1 MMKSMAAIARVS
13 TKPRNHESTQK
24 TALGFGFSCFRMFVV
39 LILLASIAH
48 AQTPTLEIPPEAQAS
63 PAFDPV
69 RATNAYLATVP
80 ADKKARSDAYFEGGY
95 WLQLWGFLYS
105 AIVLWLLL
113 MLGVSAWMRDR
124 AERITRRRPSQTAL
138 YWIQLILLLTIVTFP
153 LSVYSGYY
161 REHQYGLATQS
172 FGPWLWDQL
181 KALGVALVFG
191 SLVTMALYGVL
202 RRVGRSWWLWAT
214 MVVVAFTIVGA
225 VIAPVFVAPLF
236 NTYTRLTD
244 PKVRDPILSMARA
257 NGITADDVYVVDQS
271 RQTTRIS
278 ANVSGLL
285 GTERISLNDN
295 LLHRCSL
302 EEIEAVLGHEMG
314 HYVLNHAFKL
324 VLENAIV
331 VAIGFALV
339 AYWFERLRARH
350 AEWRVASVGDLAGLP
365 LIFLLFAAYQFVAT
379 PINNTIVRVNEYE
392 ADIFGLNAAR
402 QPDGFANAAL
412 KLGDYRKLDPSPI
425 EELIF
430 FDHPSGRTRIF
441 SAMRWKAEN
450 IKK

>member
-1 MMKSMAAIARVS
+1 MRKWIAIALLLLPATAQS
-13 TKPRNHESTQK
+13 QTQ
-24 TALGFGFSCFRMFVV
+24 
-39 LILLASIAH
+39 
-48 AQTPTLEIPPEAQAS
+48 TLEIPPEARVS

-69 RATNAYLATVP
+69 RATDAYLATVP

-95 WLQLWGFLYS
+95 WLDLWDFLYG

-113 MLGVSAWMRDR
+113 ALGVSASMRDR
-124 AERITRRRPSQTAL
+124 AERLTRRRPLQTAI
-138 YWIQLILLLTIVTFP
+138 YWVQFILVLTVATFP
-153 LSVYSGYY
+153 LTVYSGFV
-161 REHQYGLATQS
+161 REHQYGLATQT
-172 FGPWLWDQL
+172 FGPWVWDRA
-181 KALGVALVFG
+181 KGLGVSLVFG
-191 SLVTMALYGVL
+191 GLATIALYGVL

-214 MVVVAFTIVGA
+214 MVVVSFSIVGA
-225 VIAPVFVAPLF
+225 VIGPVFIAPLF
-236 NTYTRLTD
+236 NTYTRLID
-244 PKVRDPILSMARA
+244 PAVRDPILSMARA
-257 NGITADDVYVVDQS
+257 NGITAGDVYVVDQS

-295 LLHRCSL
+295 LLRRCSL
-302 EEIEAVLGHEMG
+302 EEIEAVLGHEIG

-324 VLENAIV
+324 VMESALMTAL
-331 VAIGFALV
+331 GFVLV
-339 AYWFERLRARH
+339 AQGFERLRRRKP
-350 AEWRVASVGDLAGLP
+350 EWRIASVGDVAGLP
-365 LIFLLFAAYQFVAT
+365 LIVLLFSVYQFVAT

-412 KLGDYRKLDPSPI
+412 KLGDYRKLDPGPI

-441 SAMRWKAEN
+441 AAMRWKAEN
-450 IKK
+450 IKQ

>member
-1 MMKSMAAIARVS
+1 MRKWIAIALLLLPATAQS
-13 TKPRNHESTQK
+13 QTQ
-24 TALGFGFSCFRMFVV
+24 
-39 LILLASIAH
+39 
-48 AQTPTLEIPPEAQAS
+48 TLEIPPEARVS

-69 RATNAYLATVP
+69 RATDAYLATVP

-95 WLQLWGFLYS
+95 WLDLWDFLYG

-113 MLGVSAWMRDR
+113 ALGVSASMRDR
-124 AERITRRRPSQTAL
+124 AERLTRRRPLQTAI
-138 YWIQLILLLTIVTFP
+138 YWVQFILLLTVATFP
-153 LSVYSGYY
+153 LTVYRGFV
-161 REHQYGLATQS
+161 REHQYALATQT
-172 FGPWLWDQL
+172 FGPWVWDRA
-181 KALGVALVFG
+181 KGLGVSLVFG
-191 SLVTMALYGVL
+191 GLATMALYGVL

-214 MVVVAFTIVGA
+214 MVVVSFSIVGA
-225 VIAPVFVAPLF
+225 VIGPVFIAPLF
-236 NTYTRLTD
+236 NTYTRLID
-244 PKVRDPILSMARA
+244 PAIRDPILGMARA
-257 NGITADDVYVVDQS
+257 NGITAGDVYVVDQS

-295 LLHRCSL
+295 LLRRGSL
-302 EEIEAVLGHEMG
+302 EEIEAVLGHEIG

-324 VLENAIV
+324 VMESALMTAL
-331 VAIGFALV
+331 GFVLV
-339 AYWFERLRARH
+339 AQGFERLRRRKP
-350 AEWRVASVGDLAGLP
+350 EWRIASVGDVAGLP
-365 LIFLLFAAYQFVAT
+365 LIVLLFSVYQFVAT
-379 PINNTIVRVNEYE
+379 PINNTIIRVNEYE

-402 QPDGFANAAL
+402 RPDGFANAAL

-441 SAMRWKAEN
+441 ASMRWKAEN